1 MRIIFAKIAYFW
13 LKSVF
18 LYNKFIDWGL
28 RKRYI
33 PEYEIGS

>member
-1 MRIIFAKIAYFW
+1 MEWNVYYFAKIAYFW

-18 LYNKFIDWGL
+18 LYNKFIDWDL

-33 PEYEIGS
+33 P